1 MQTAQL
7 YTLFLKSSGVTTDTR
22 KLSLNGLFF
31 ALSGARFNGN
41 AFAQQA
47 LDAGCLAAIIDDQEY
62 ATGDARLILVPDVL
76 KALQELATHHRLQM
90 PAKVIGL
97 TGSNGKTTSK
107 ELLRDVLAQKFKT
120 YATKGNLNNHIGVPL
135 SLLEIQHHH
144 EMAVIEMGAN
154 AQGEIAQL
162 SAIAQ
167 PDFGLITNIGKAH
180 LEGFGG
186 IEGVK
191 KGKGELFR
199 FLRSN
204 DRMVFV
210 NAADPVLLEL
220 SEGLRRVLY
229 GTDVY
234 SPEVYIVESNPLL
247 TIGWSHQSYFKTAVH
262 TKLTGDYNIG
272 NIAAAIAIGRYFGI
286 DHELINSALEN
297 YTPDN
302 NRSERR
308 KTANNQLI
316 LDAYNANPSSMTHA
330 LKSFATSS
338 DDAKLCI
345 LGDMYELGSAAP
357 AEHAAIIALVHA
369 LKLKAIFVGSLF
381 QAQVQPNDLSFET
394 TAALREYLDQERLQ
408 GQTILLKGSRGM
420 KLEQVIDLL

>member
-7 YTLFLKSSGVTTDTR
+7 YALFLKSSGVTTDTR
-22 KLSLNGLFF
+22 KLSSNTLFF

-41 AFAQQA
+41 AFAQEA
-47 LDAGCLAAIIDDQEY
+47 LDAGCRAAIIDDQEY

-167 PDFGLITNIGKAH
+167 PDFGFITNIGKAH

-234 SPEVYIVESNPLL
+234 SPEVYIVENSPLL
-247 TIGWSHQSYFKTAVH
+247 TIGWSHQSYFNTAVH

-308 KTANNQLI
+308 KTVNNQLI

-357 AEHAAIIALVHA
+357 AEHAAIVALVHA

-394 TAALREYLDQERLQ
+394 TTALREHLIKERLQ

>member
-1 MQTAQL
+1 
-7 YTLFLKSSGVTTDTR
+7 
-22 KLSLNGLFF
+22 
-31 ALSGARFNGN
+31 
-41 AFAQQA
+41 
-47 LDAGCLAAIIDDQEY
+47 
-62 ATGDARLILVPDVL
+62 
-76 KALQELATHHRLQM
+76 
-90 PAKVIGL
+90 
-97 TGSNGKTTSK
+97 
-107 ELLRDVLAQKFKT
+107 
-120 YATKGNLNNHIGVPL
+120 
-135 SLLEIQHHH
+135 
-144 EMAVIEMGAN
+144 
-154 AQGEIAQL
+154 
-162 SAIAQ
+162 
-167 PDFGLITNIGKAH
+167 
-180 LEGFGG
+180 
-186 IEGVK
+186 
-191 KGKGELFR
+191 
-199 FLRSN
+199 
-204 DRMVFV
+204 
-210 NAADPVLLEL
+210 
-220 SEGLRRVLY
+220 
-229 GTDVY
+229 VY

-308 KTANNQLI
+308 KTVNNQLI

-357 AEHAAIIALVHA
+357 AEHAAIVALVHA

-394 TAALREYLDQERLQ
+394 TTALREHLIKDRLQ